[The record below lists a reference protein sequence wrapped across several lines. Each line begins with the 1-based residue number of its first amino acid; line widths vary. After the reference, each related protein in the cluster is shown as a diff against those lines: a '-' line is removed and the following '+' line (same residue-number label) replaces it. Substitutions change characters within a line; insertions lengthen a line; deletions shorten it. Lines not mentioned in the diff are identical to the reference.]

1 MDKKSDFFFLI
12 ILILVVISFLILN
25 IIKILESYMIREYKI
40 KNNNI

>member
-1 MDKKSDFFFLI
+1 MDKKSDLFFLI

-40 KNNNI
+40 